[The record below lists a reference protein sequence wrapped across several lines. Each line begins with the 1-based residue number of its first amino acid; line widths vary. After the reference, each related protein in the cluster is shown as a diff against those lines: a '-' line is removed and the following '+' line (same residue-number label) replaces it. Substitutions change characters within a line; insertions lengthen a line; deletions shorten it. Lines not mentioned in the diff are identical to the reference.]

1 MVCFLFS
8 RPTLVELRVL
18 PCCPITL
25 WVYTGETCSSCNLR
39 IGLFGICIE
48 DWLLFRTRS
57 EDFDLFSAYVKFCR
71 VYASLIERYPFLEQQ
86 QRKSE
91 KELFVF
97 TQWVNTSTD
106 ERCAHCLRILTSRLI
121 IDDYIDLNYWKY
133 LRVTSEYRRKAKEIC
148 FVLCVTLFEEL
159 IEMGGKFNFHHK
171 SRL

>member
-1 MVCFLFS
+1 MCFLFS

-71 VYASLIERYPFLEQQ
+71 VYASLIERYPFLFPE
-86 QRKSE
+86 E
-91 KELFVF
+91 KL
-97 TQWVNTSTD
+97 
-106 ERCAHCLRILTSRLI
+106 ILTSRLI

>member
-71 VYASLIERYPFLEQQ
+71 VYASLIERYPFLFPE
-86 QRKSE
+86 E
-91 KELFVF
+91 KL
-97 TQWVNTSTD
+97 
-106 ERCAHCLRILTSRLI
+106 ILTSRLI

-133 LRVTSEYRRKAKEIC
+133 LRVTSEYRRKAHENC

>member
-57 EDFDLFSAYVKFCR
+57 EDFNLFSAYVKFCR
-71 VYASLIERYPFLEQQ
+71 VYASLIERYPFLFPEEQK
-86 QRKSE
+86 RKSE

-97 TQWVNTSTD
+97 TPNGSIQVLTN
-106 ERCAHCLRILTSRLI
+106 CAPT
-121 IDDYIDLNYWKY
+121 
-133 LRVTSEYRRKAKEIC
+133 V
-148 FVLCVTLFEEL
+148 
-159 IEMGGKFNFHHK
+159 
-171 SRL
+171 

>member
-1 MVCFLFS
+1 M
-8 RPTLVELRVL
+8 L

-71 VYASLIERYPFLEQQ
+71 VYASLIERYPFLFPEEQ
-86 QRKSE
+86 
-91 KELFVF
+91 L
-97 TQWVNTSTD
+97 
-106 ERCAHCLRILTSRLI
+106 ILTSRLI

-133 LRVTSEYRRKAKEIC
+133 LRVTSEYRRKAHENC

>member
-71 VYASLIERYPFLEQQ
+71 VYASLIERYPFLFPEEQ
-86 QRKSE
+86 
-91 KELFVF
+91 L
-97 TQWVNTSTD
+97 
-106 ERCAHCLRILTSRLI
+106 ILTSRLI

-133 LRVTSEYRRKAKEIC
+133 LRVTSEYRRKAHENC

>member
-1 MVCFLFS
+1 M
-8 RPTLVELRVL
+8 L

-57 EDFDLFSAYVKFCR
+57 EDFDLFSAYFKFCR
-71 VYASLIERYPFLEQQ
+71 VYASLIERYPFLFPEEQ
-86 QRKSE
+86 
-91 KELFVF
+91 L
-97 TQWVNTSTD
+97 
-106 ERCAHCLRILTSRLI
+106 ILTSRLI
-121 IDDYIDLNYWKY
+121 IDDYVDLNYWKY
-133 LRVTSEYRRKAKEIC
+133 LRVTSEYRRKAHENC

>member
-8 RPTLVELRVL
+8 RPTLVELRVI

-25 WVYTGETCSSCNLR
+25 WVYTGETCSSCDLR

-71 VYASLIERYPFLEQQ
+71 VYASLIERYPFLFPEEQ
-86 QRKSE
+86 
-91 KELFVF
+91 L
-97 TQWVNTSTD
+97 
-106 ERCAHCLRILTSRLI
+106 ILTSRLI

-133 LRVTSEYRRKAKEIC
+133 LRVTSEYRRKAHENC

>member
-71 VYASLIERYPFLEQQ
+71 MYASLIERYPFLFPE
-86 QRKSE
+86 E
-91 KELFVF
+91 KL
-97 TQWVNTSTD
+97 
-106 ERCAHCLRILTSRLI
+106 ILTSRLI

-133 LRVTSEYRRKAKEIC
+133 LRVTSEYRRKAHENC

>member
-57 EDFDLFSAYVKFCR
+57 EDFDLFAAYVKFCR
-71 VYASLIERYPFLEQQ
+71 VYASLIERYPFVFPEAQW
-86 QRKSE
+86 RKSE

-97 TQWVNTSTD
+97 TPNGLIQVLTN
-106 ERCAHCLRILTSRLI
+106 CAPT
-121 IDDYIDLNYWKY
+121 
-133 LRVTSEYRRKAKEIC
+133 V
-148 FVLCVTLFEEL
+148 
-159 IEMGGKFNFHHK
+159 
-171 SRL
+171 

>member
-57 EDFDLFSAYVKFCR
+57 EDFNLFSAYVKFCR
-71 VYASLIERYPFLEQQ
+71 VYASLIERYPFLFPEEQ
-86 QRKSE
+86 
-91 KELFVF
+91 L
-97 TQWVNTSTD
+97 
-106 ERCAHCLRILTSRLI
+106 ILTSRLI

-133 LRVTSEYRRKAKEIC
+133 LRVTSEYRRKAHENC